1 MSTSTFILL
10 TSSRPEAFS
19 FRFGGYFWFSPRD
32 FRVG

>member
-1 MSTSTFILL
+1 MSSSTL
-10 TSSRPEAFS
+10 TALASSRPEALS